1 MLTSANRFHG
11 GRDIQHAYKQ
21 AKMYRSRYFGVRVL
35 EKNNDTFRAVV
46 VVSKKIS
53 KSAVTRNRIR
63 RRLYELLR
71 THRDATRKSHVIVNV
86 YDASLAI
93 MPTEAVQAEFLRILS
108 KAGLL
113 AQATDIRGIVEGKE
127 D

>member
-1 MLTSANRFHG
+1 MLASANRFHG
-11 GRDIQHAYKQ
+11 GRDIQRAYKQ

-35 EKNNDTFRAVV
+35 ENNNDTFRAVV

-63 RRLYELLR
+63 RRLYELIR
-71 THRDATRKSHVIVNV
+71 THRDTARDAHIIVNV

-93 MPTEAVQAEFLRILS
+93 MPADTVRAEFLKLLS
-108 KAGLL
+108 KAGLV
-113 AQATDIRGIVEGKE
+113 AQATDNRGIVEGKE